1 MLGIVKKAT
10 ISILILLALLIG
22 GRTIYKL
29 YKAPTTETQ
38 PNEKERD
45 WGDIHQDFKNNPE
58 LIEEW
63 EKENEEEIKTI
74 DKVIQNITDGSG
86 KSTLANVLLNKNGNF
101 EEVFK
106 TSHSGISETEKV
118 QTAEFVE
125 DGVNYRIIDTVGIFD
140 NRLTQEELIEKIVY
154 AVAATVPS
162 GISRILFVHSGYF
175 SQYEIEAYNL
185 LKKVIFGADI
195 VPFTTMVRTGFVSF
209 ENEEKCQELYQKST
223 NEEHV
228 RSEVAEIFQRQRRY
242 TEISKEKREISRQKL
257 LSHLATCQDT
267 YHPTNLDNLKERID
281 KFMTREK
288 LKRDGGNSNT
298 FKNNLE
304 NDLKAKFEKT
314 EKELAEKQQAEEL
327 EKKKKELEE
336 QKKDQENP
344 EIAQLTA
351 LKNQTKDFFRNLEK
365 MCENGFPKL
374 LTNDDYNGL
383 IIAIKANKR
392 IIKSLMLSQSGP
404 TIIRAADDPNSP
416 SNDELKELKL
426 SEEYYNLIEQYFEE
440 AKAEVKKQNREEKTE
455 LVNNKNGN
463 LGTILFS
470 RTKKGKSTLA
480 NILSGTNEFEESK
493 SGSSNTKEIQIKDFE
508 VEVNNKNVKYKVI
521 DTVGFDD
528 TCLSHYEVLEKT
540 KEACNEIKDGLSQ
553 IFFVTRLGF
562 IKQEFDTFNKLKNT
576 IFGEN
581 IGNYTTIIRTNF
593 EDFEDEEE
601 CKKETKKMK
610 DEIPG
615 FTELLAECNGIIYVD
630 NPVLS
635 ITGNKKRVEAQIT
648 LNRET
653 RELSRKKLLDHLIYN
668 CGDYHPVS
676 LEGMVGRISSFLTEK
691 ERLEKEIEDLRKA
704 DEKNRKLSREERIK
718 ASEKEQELQAQ
729 IEVLTKDR
737 IEIGKIHEGSIEAS
751 LEVIN
756 DKVLIPLKIK
766 KLGSHSE
773 KGENGNELGSLDVY
787 NNYEIITPNKTIVF
801 ANSFKKEKE
810 ANNKTTKYT
819 EVDAEE
825 TNNGK
830 EEEDK
835 EQENKQEEIKE
846 TCPHCQEEKTDQT
859 IGKTNRKNNPKEKKL
874 KNYYD
879 ILEVKKDASEEE
891 IKAAYKRM
899 SRKYHPDKATKNGL
913 TTEEATEKFQ
923 ELHTAYEEL
932 TEQVQKQAR
941 RKKLSSQTGIIAL
954 FVIVEFT
961 NLDNSISL
969 RFSA

>member
-74 DKVIQNITDGSG
+74 DKVIQNITD
-86 KSTLANVLLNKNGNF
+86 
-101 EEVFK
+101 E
-106 TSHSGISETEKV
+106 
-118 QTAEFVE
+118 
-125 DGVNYRIIDTVGIFD
+125 
-140 NRLTQEELIEKIVY
+140 
-154 AVAATVPS
+154 
-162 GISRILFVHSGYF
+162 
-175 SQYEIEAYNL
+175 
-185 LKKVIFGADI
+185 
-195 VPFTTMVRTGFVSF
+195 
-209 ENEEKCQELYQKST
+209 
-223 NEEHV
+223 
-228 RSEVAEIFQRQRRY
+228 RQRRY

-463 LGTILFS
+463 LGTILF
-470 RTKKGKSTLA
+470 T
-480 NILSGTNEFEESK
+480 
-493 SGSSNTKEIQIKDFE
+493 
-508 VEVNNKNVKYKVI
+508 
-521 DTVGFDD
+521 
-528 TCLSHYEVLEKT
+528 
-540 KEACNEIKDGLSQ
+540 
-553 IFFVTRLGF
+553 
-562 IKQEFDTFNKLKNT
+562 
-576 IFGEN
+576 
-581 IGNYTTIIRTNF
+581 
-593 EDFEDEEE
+593 
-601 CKKETKKMK
+601 
-610 DEIPG
+610 
-615 FTELLAECNGIIYVD
+615 
-630 NPVLS
+630 
-635 ITGNKKRVEAQIT
+635 
-648 LNRET
+648 
-653 RELSRKKLLDHLIYN
+653 
-668 CGDYHPVS
+668 
-676 LEGMVGRISSFLTEK
+676 
-691 ERLEKEIEDLRKA
+691 
-704 DEKNRKLSREERIK
+704 
-718 ASEKEQELQAQ
+718 Q

-766 KLGSHSE
+766 KLGSHRTI
-773 KGENGNELGSLDVY
+773 KIDTLIICYGDKTNE
-787 NNYEIITPNKTIVF
+787 ITNINDYF
-801 ANSFKKEKE
+801 FEGA
-810 ANNKTTKYT
+810 
-819 EVDAEE
+819 
-825 TNNGK
+825 
-830 EEEDK
+830 
-835 EQENKQEEIKE
+835 EIKLVLDKDFLAKQKD
-846 TCPHCQEEKTDQT
+846 PY
-859 IGKTNRKNNPKEKKL
+859 
-874 KNYYD
+874 NY
-879 ILEVKKDASEEE
+879 
-891 IKAAYKRM
+891 
-899 SRKYHPDKATKNGL
+899 
-913 TTEEATEKFQ
+913 
-923 ELHTAYEEL
+923 
-932 TEQVQKQAR
+932 
-941 RKKLSSQTGIIAL
+941 
-954 FVIVEFT
+954 
-961 NLDNSISL
+961 
-969 RFSA
+969 

>member
-154 AVAATVPS
+154 AVAATVP
-162 GISRILFVHSGYF
+162 
-175 SQYEIEAYNL
+175 
-185 LKKVIFGADI
+185 K
-195 VPFTTMVRTGFVSF
+195 
-209 ENEEKCQELYQKST
+209 
-223 NEEHV
+223 HV

-463 LGTILFS
+463 LGTILF
-470 RTKKGKSTLA
+470 K
-480 NILSGTNEFEESK
+480 
-493 SGSSNTKEIQIKDFE
+493 
-508 VEVNNKNVKYKVI
+508 
-521 DTVGFDD
+521 
-528 TCLSHYEVLEKT
+528 
-540 KEACNEIKDGLSQ
+540 
-553 IFFVTRLGF
+553 
-562 IKQEFDTFNKLKNT
+562 
-576 IFGEN
+576 
-581 IGNYTTIIRTNF
+581 
-593 EDFEDEEE
+593 
-601 CKKETKKMK
+601 
-610 DEIPG
+610 
-615 FTELLAECNGIIYVD
+615 
-630 NPVLS
+630 
-635 ITGNKKRVEAQIT
+635 
-648 LNRET
+648 
-653 RELSRKKLLDHLIYN
+653 
-668 CGDYHPVS
+668 
-676 LEGMVGRISSFLTEK
+676 
-691 ERLEKEIEDLRKA
+691 
-704 DEKNRKLSREERIK
+704 
-718 ASEKEQELQAQ
+718 QELQAQ

-766 KLGSHSE
+766 KLGRHSE
-773 KGENGNELGSLDVY
+773 KGENGNEL
-787 NNYEIITPNKTIVF
+787 
-801 ANSFKKEKE
+801 
-810 ANNKTTKYT
+810 
-819 EVDAEE
+819 
-825 TNNGK
+825 
-830 EEEDK
+830 
-835 EQENKQEEIKE
+835 
-846 TCPHCQEEKTDQT
+846 EEKTDQT